1 MAKRSSKVPPQPA
14 TVTRDD
20 LEQRFRALQDG
31 VRGQVDDRKSTFLT
45 AAGIIG
51 LLIVLIIFL
60 AGRRSGKKKTTYVE
74 IRRV

>member
-1 MAKRSSKVPPQPA
+1 MAKRTKVPPQPT
-14 TVTRDD
+14 TVSRDD

-51 LLIVLIIFL
+51 LLVVLIIFL